1 MSFSNFKENL
11 AERYANFKAR
21 MQERA
26 DRKIARKTNGE
37 AKEPGRF
44 KKWLSRVGAFA
55 KRRPSAFAGIIIA
68 IIVVL
73 LFVTYEA
80 LHLTSTPQFCGQ
92 CHVETEVGPG
102 AEYHTWSKNVHS
114 FAEVGCIDCHGR
126 PGFFGYMRAKIGG
139 MYDLYGEI
147 VYSKEHKMEI
157 LTKGATD
164 LEYAKNLVPNDYC
177 LICHSDDAN
186 KSIRDTTVMSF
197 FGVEMRKVDGVKN
210 PEFRQSNGLLDI
222 YNDEMPN
229 ISFSHDNHVNGL
241 GLSCL
246 DCHSGVAHGGE
257 FKNRPKMETCF
268 ACHDERRAQ
277 DPNIAAPANDD
288 CAACHTSVVALHEGT
303 LLLEEGAEPIPPS
316 MMVDMGVYGAENC
329 SSCHADAFDKP
340 TAATCGTNCH
350 GEMDYG
356 FMFDE
361 IRNEFDTVKA
371 PLDALNIELYK
382 ALNKMTAEQK
392 AQFNQFKEY
401 YDALA
406 YDKSKGIHNNELYRG
421 IAEKATAIG
430 TELANGLGIPVP
442 AGVQN

>member
-80 LHLTSTPQFCGQ
+80 LHLTSTPQFCGL

-102 AEYHTWSKNVHS
+102 AEFHTWSKNVHS

-186 KSIRDTTVMSF
+186 KSIRDNTVMSF

-303 LLLEEGAEPIPPS
+303 LLLEEGAEPTPPS

-329 SSCHADAFDKP
+329 SSCRVYMVLKTALHAMLMLLINQLLQLVVQ
-340 TAATCGTNCH
+340 TA
-350 GEMDYG
+350 M
-356 FMFDE
+356 
-361 IRNEFDTVKA
+361 VKWT
-371 PLDALNIELYK
+371 
-382 ALNKMTAEQK
+382 M
-392 AQFNQFKEY
+392 
-401 YDALA
+401 
-406 YDKSKGIHNNELYRG
+406 
-421 IAEKATAIG
+421 
-430 TELANGLGIPVP
+430 GLCLMK
-442 AGVQN
+442 

>member
-1 MSFSNFKENL
+1 MLILK
-11 AERYANFKAR
+11 RV
-21 MQERA
+21 
-26 DRKIARKTNGE
+26 ARKTNGE

-80 LHLTSTPQFCGQ
+80 LHLTSTPQFCGL

-102 AEYHTWSKNVHS
+102 AEFHTWSKNVHS

-303 LLLEEGAEPIPPS
+303 LLLEEGAEPTPPS

-350 GEMDYG
+350 GD
-356 FMFDE
+356 DE

-442 AGVQN
+442 AGEQN

>member
-44 KKWLSRVGAFA
+44 GRCVSRIGAFA
-55 KRRPSAFAGIIIA
+55 KKRPSAFAGIIIA
-68 IIVVL
+68 IIVVF
-73 LFVTYEA
+73 LFATYEA

-102 AEYHTWSKNVHS
+102 AEFHTWSKNVHS

-126 PGFFGYMRAKIGG
+126 PGFFGYMRAKMGG

-147 VYSKEHKMEI
+147 VHSKEHKMEI

-186 KSIRDTTVMSF
+186 KSIRDTTMMSF
-197 FGVEMRKVDGVKN
+197 LGVEMRKVDGVRN
-210 PEFRQSNGLLDI
+210 PEFRLSNGLLDI

-257 FKNRPKMETCF
+257 FKNKPKMETCF

-303 LLLEEGAEPIPPS
+303 LLLEEGAEPTPPS
-316 MMVDMGVYGAENC
+316 MMEDMGVYGAENC
-329 SSCHADAFDKP
+329 SSCHADAFEKP

-371 PLDALNIELYK
+371 PLDALNSEFYK

-392 AQFNQFKEY
+392 AQFNKFKEY

-430 TELANGLGIPVP
+430 TELANGLGIQVP
-442 AGVQN
+442 AGE

>member
-44 KKWLSRVGAFA
+44 KRWLSRVGAFA
-55 KRRPSAFAGIIIA
+55 KRRPSAFAAIIVA
-68 IIVVL
+68 IIVVF
-73 LFVTYEA
+73 LFGTYEA

-92 CHVETEVGPG
+92 CHVETQTGPG
-102 AEYHTWSKNVHS
+102 AEFHTWQKNVHS

-126 PGFFGYMRAKIGG
+126 PGFFGYMRAKMGG

-147 VYSKEHKMEI
+147 FHSKEHKMEI

-164 LEYAKNLVPNDYC
+164 LEYAKKLVPNDYC
-177 LICHSDDAN
+177 VICHSDSEN
-186 KSIRDTTVMSF
+186 QRIRGETMMSF

-210 PEFRQSNGLLDI
+210 PEFRQANGLLDI

-229 ISFSHDNHVNGL
+229 ISFSHDMHVNSV

-257 FKNRPKMETCF
+257 FKNKPKMETCF
-268 ACHDERRAQ
+268 ACHDERRKENA
-277 DPNIAAPANDD
+277 DIIAPANED
-288 CAACHTSVVALHEGT
+288 CASCHKSVVALHDGT
-303 LLLEEGAEPIPPS
+303 LLLEEG
-316 MMVDMGVYGAENC
+316 GVYGAENC

-350 GEMDYG
+350 GEMDYS

-361 IRNEFDTVKA
+361 IRANFDAVKK
-371 PLDALNIELYK
+371 PLDILNTELYK
-382 ALNKMTAEQK
+382 ASNKMTAEQK
-392 AQFNQFKEY
+392 AKFNEFKKY
-401 YDALA
+401 YDVLVN
-406 YDKSKGIHNNELYRG
+406 DNSKGIHNDTIYTKAG
-421 IAEKATAIG
+421 EKAMAVG
-430 TELANGLGIPVP
+430 SELANSLGIPVP
-442 AGVQN
+442 VSE